1 MAVAKQVRP
10 VVTAVFL
17 VLMVLLA
24 CVPAFS
30 QGGSTGRIMGA
41 VTDQSGGVL
50 AGASVSVT
58 DTQRGTSRTLATDQ
72 AGAYNAPELTPGTY
86 VVRAQFPGFK
96 ATERQNIVVEVG
108 KEYRV
113 DLVVE
118 PGAQS
123 EQVTVSAGLAPVE

>member
-41 VTDQSGGVL
+41 VTDQTGGIL
-50 AGASVSVT
+50 TGATVTVT
-58 DTQRGTSRTLATDQ
+58 DTQRGTARTLTTDQ

-86 VVRAQFPGFK
+86 SVKVQYPGFK
-96 ATERQNIVVEVG
+96 STERQNIVVEVG
-108 KEYRV
+108 K
-113 DLVVE
+113 
-118 PGAQS
+118 
-123 EQVTVSAGLAPVE
+123 